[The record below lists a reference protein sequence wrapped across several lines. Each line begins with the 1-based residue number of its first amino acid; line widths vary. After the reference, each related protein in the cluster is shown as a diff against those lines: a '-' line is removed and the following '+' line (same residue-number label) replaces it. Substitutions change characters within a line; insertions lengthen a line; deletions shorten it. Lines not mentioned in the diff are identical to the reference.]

1 MPLGVS
7 LHTLQLKSTFRWTLK
22 QTPGAPTGEAVSLSQ
37 VQQEVKGEPAQPALS
52 ILKMKKRTPPGAP
65 HGGPT
70 AGWWQSCG
78 QNLGSPKVRASSTSV
93 GSFCFFQG
101 KL

>member
-7 LHTLQLKSTFRWTLK
+7 LHTLQLKSTFRWTLKLGSLK

-52 ILKMKKRTPPGAP
+52 ILKMKKRTPPGAT
-65 HGGPT
+65 HGGLT
-70 AGWWQSCG
+70 AG
-78 QNLGSPKVRASSTSV
+78 
-93 GSFCFFQG
+93 
-101 KL
+101 